1 MIYVSALALIQGGST
16 ITMLDEYLCA
26 TGLDAAYASNR
37 LRTLAGGSD
46 YEQHGVYKMETVEL
60 NCGVEGYAGPETVRE
75 FNLLATECDLAA
87 AENLECLNIRSC
99 YLHNPNTH
107 ASFQLIGT
115 DQVEREFFGTIG
127 SHVLCQDALAK
138 AQAIKLAVEPRSV
151 QKPKTTKALAGP
163 EK

>member
-1 MIYVSALALIQGGST
+1 
-16 ITMLDEYLCA
+16 MLDEYLCA
-26 TGLDAAYASNR
+26 TGLDAAYGSNR

-46 YEQHGVYKMETVEL
+46 YEQHGVYNLEKGEL
-60 NCGVEGYAGPETVRE
+60 NCGVEGYAGPETVRK
-75 FNLLATECDLAA
+75 FNLVGTEINLDQS
-87 AENLECLNIRSC
+87 ENLECLNIRSC
-99 YLHNPNTH
+99 YLHGRNTH

-127 SHVLCQDALAK
+127 SSVYSQDALAK

-151 QKPKTTKALAGP
+151 QKPKTTKGLAGL